1 MPDSDSRWRVSDP
14 LARFARVSPSRGGE
28 PPKAAGGRSHTAR
41 KPWVSDISSN
51 EQMSKRLTDT
61 AEEFAARL
69 AWSWIELQSIIQTQ
83 NNIGRPDPQSDT
95 V

>member
-1 MPDSDSRWRVSDP
+1 MQIKIVCERPPHEGEISFILPREGESRRRRQGVAHTQP
-14 LARFARVSPSRGGE
+14 ESRE
-28 PPKAAGGRSHTAR
+28 FL
-41 KPWVSDISSN
+41 
-51 EQMSKRLTDT
+51 QMSKRLADT